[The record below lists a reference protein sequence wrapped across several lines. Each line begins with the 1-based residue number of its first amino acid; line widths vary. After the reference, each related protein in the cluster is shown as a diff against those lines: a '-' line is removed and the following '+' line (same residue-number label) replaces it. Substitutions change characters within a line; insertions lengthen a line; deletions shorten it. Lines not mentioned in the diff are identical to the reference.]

1 MEQNAI
7 KSTFGTKK
15 ETILYNT
22 AAVIGRPGKEKTWVV
37 HQGTIASCLSKVL
50 ANKETTNHI
59 EPYGL

>member
-22 AAVIGRPGKEKTWVV
+22 AAVIGRPGKEIYMGNPPGYHCIVFT
-37 HQGTIASCLSKVL
+37 QGV
-50 ANKETTNHI
+50 
-59 EPYGL
+59 GQ